1 MSVDGVSRNWR
12 RLATVVVVVVALFVV
27 VIVALAALG
36 ALRGTGRPGAQEGE
50 APNTYS
56 RVLTTYEKRVSGNP
70 GLPYTETFATLRCDP
85 GDQLLSGGFSG
96 LDEGTVVIASEP
108 DTVSSAEAWLVGW
121 ENDASPDAVYVAVLC
136 AEAAFPPH
144 EG

>member
-1 MSVDGVSRNWR
+1 MSADGASRNWR
-12 RLATVVVVVVALFVV
+12 RLATLAAGAAVFVVALVT
-27 VIVALAALG
+27 LSGLG
-36 ALRGTGRPGAQEGE
+36 SLGWPQAQEGE
-50 APNTYS
+50 APDTYS
-56 RVLTTYEKRVSGNP
+56 RVLNTYEKRVSGNP
-70 GLPYTETFATLRCDP
+70 GLSYTETFATLRCDP

-121 ENDASPDAVYVAVLC
+121 ENDASPDAVNVAVLC

-144 EG
+144 E

>member
-1 MSVDGVSRNWR
+1 MSVDGASRNRR
-12 RLATVVVVVVALFVV
+12 RLATLAAGAAVFVVALVT
-27 VIVALAALG
+27 LAGLG
-36 ALRGTGRPGAQEGE
+36 SFGWPRAQEGE

-56 RVLTTYEKRVSGNP
+56 RVLNTYEKRVSGNP
-70 GLPYTETFATLRCDP
+70 GLSYTETFATLRCDP

-121 ENDASPDAVYVAVLC
+121 ENDASPDAVNVAVLC

-144 EG
+144 E

>member
-1 MSVDGVSRNWR
+1 MSVDGASRNRR
-12 RLATVVVVVVALFVV
+12 RLATLAAGAAVFVVALVT
-27 VIVALAALG
+27 LAGLG
-36 ALRGTGRPGAQEGE
+36 SLGWPRAQEEE

-56 RVLTTYEKRVSGNP
+56 RVLNTYEKRVSGNP
-70 GLPYTETFATLRCDP
+70 GLSYTETFATLRCDP

-121 ENDASPDAVYVAVLC
+121 ENDASPDAVNVAVLC

-144 EG
+144 E

>member
-1 MSVDGVSRNWR
+1 VDGAGRDLVWK
-12 RLATVVVVVVALFVV
+12 LAMVVAGAAAFVVVVAAVV
-27 VIVALAALG
+27 GLDT
-36 ALRGTGRPGAQEGE
+36 LRGPGRPGAQDE
-50 APNTYS
+50 APGTYS
-56 RVLTTYEKRVSGNP
+56 RVLTTYEKRVSANP
-70 GLPYTETFATLRCDP
+70 GLSYTETFATLRCDP

-121 ENDASPDAVYVAVLC
+121 ENDASPDAVNVAVLC

-144 EG
+144 EE

>member
-1 MSVDGVSRNWR
+1 MDGAGRDLAWK
-12 RLATVVVVVVALFVV
+12 LATVVAGAAVFVVVVAAVV
-27 VIVALAALG
+27 G
-36 ALRGTGRPGAQEGE
+36 PDALRGPGRPGTQDE
-50 APNTYS
+50 APSTYS

-70 GLPYTETFATLRCDP
+70 GLSYTETFATLGCDP

-96 LDEGTVVIASEP
+96 LDEGTVVITSEP

-121 ENDASPDAVYVAVLC
+121 ENDASPDAVNVAVLC

-144 EG
+144 EE

>member
-1 MSVDGVSRNWR
+1 MDGAGRDLVWK
-12 RLATVVVVVVALFVV
+12 LATVVAGAAVFVV
-27 VIVALAALG
+27 MLVVLAEVG
-36 ALRGTGRPGAQEGE
+36 ALRGPGRPGAQDEELG
-50 APNTYS
+50 TYS

-70 GLPYTETFATLRCDP
+70 GLSYTETFATLRCDP

-121 ENDASPDAVYVAVLC
+121 ENDASPDAVNVAVLC

>member
-1 MSVDGVSRNWR
+1 MSVDGASRNRR
-12 RLATVVVVVVALFVV
+12 RLATLAAGAAVFVVALVT
-27 VIVALAALG
+27 LAGLG
-36 ALRGTGRPGAQEGE
+36 SLGWPRAQEGE

-56 RVLTTYEKRVSGNP
+56 RVLNTYEKRVSGNP
-70 GLPYTETFATLRCDP
+70 GLSYTETFATLRCDP
-85 GDQLLSGGFSG
+85 GDQLLGGGFSG

-121 ENDASPDAVYVAVLC
+121 ENDASPDAVNVAVLC

-144 EG
+144 E

>member
-1 MSVDGVSRNWR
+1 MSVDGASRNRR
-12 RLATVVVVVVALFVV
+12 RLATLAAGAAVFVVALVT
-27 VIVALAALG
+27 LSGLG
-36 ALRGTGRPGAQEGE
+36 SLGWPRAQEGE
-50 APNTYS
+50 APDTYS
-56 RVLTTYEKRVSGNP
+56 RVLNTYEKRVSGNP
-70 GLPYTETFATLRCDP
+70 GLSYTETFATLRCDP

-121 ENDASPDAVYVAVLC
+121 ENDASPDAVNVAVLC

-144 EG
+144 E

>member
-1 MSVDGVSRNWR
+1 MSVDGASRNRR
-12 RLATVVVVVVALFVV
+12 RLATLAAGAAAFVVALVT
-27 VIVALAALG
+27 LAGLG
-36 ALRGTGRPGAQEGE
+36 SFGWPRAQEGE

-56 RVLTTYEKRVSGNP
+56 RVLNTYEKRVSGNP
-70 GLPYTETFATLRCDP
+70 GLSYTETFATLRCDP

-121 ENDASPDAVYVAVLC
+121 ENDASPDAVNVAVLC

-144 EG
+144 E

>member
-1 MSVDGVSRNWR
+1 MSVDGASRNRR
-12 RLATVVVVVVALFVV
+12 RLATLAAGAAVFVVALVT
-27 VIVALAALG
+27 LAGLG
-36 ALRGTGRPGAQEGE
+36 SFGWPRAQEGE

-56 RVLTTYEKRVSGNP
+56 RVLNTYEKRVSGNP
-70 GLPYTETFATLRCDP
+70 GLSYTETFATLRCDP

-108 DTVSSAEAWLVGW
+108 DNVSSAEAWLVGW
-121 ENDASPDAVYVAVLC
+121 ENDASPDAVNVAVLC

-144 EG
+144 E

>member
-1 MSVDGVSRNWR
+1 MSVDGASGNRR
-12 RLATVVVVVVALFVV
+12 RLATLAAGTAVF
-27 VIVALAALG
+27 IVALVTLAGLG
-36 ALRGTGRPGAQEGE
+36 SLGWPRAQEGE

-56 RVLTTYEKRVSGNP
+56 RVLNTYEKRVSGNP
-70 GLPYTETFATLRCDP
+70 GLSYTETFATLRCDP
-85 GDQLLSGGFSG
+85 GDQLLGGGFSG

-121 ENDASPDAVYVAVLC
+121 ENDASPDAVNVAVLC

-144 EG
+144 E

>member
-1 MSVDGVSRNWR
+1 MSVDGASRNRR
-12 RLATVVVVVVALFVV
+12 RLATLAAGAAVFVVALVT
-27 VIVALAALG
+27 LAGLG
-36 ALRGTGRPGAQEGE
+36 IFGWPRAQEGE

-56 RVLTTYEKRVSGNP
+56 RVLNTYEKRVSGNP
-70 GLPYTETFATLRCDP
+70 GLSYTETFATLRCDP
-85 GDQLLSGGFSG
+85 GDQLLGGGFSG

-121 ENDASPDAVYVAVLC
+121 ENDASPDAVNVAVLC

-144 EG
+144 E

>member
-1 MSVDGVSRNWR
+1 VDGAGRDLAWK
-12 RLATVVVVVVALFVV
+12 LATVVAGAAVFVVVVAAVV
-27 VIVALAALG
+27 G
-36 ALRGTGRPGAQEGE
+36 PDALRGPGRPGTQDE
-50 APNTYS
+50 APSTYS

-70 GLPYTETFATLRCDP
+70 GLSYTETFATLGCDP

-96 LDEGTVVIASEP
+96 LDEGTVVITSEP

-121 ENDASPDAVYVAVLC
+121 ENDASPDAVNVAVLC

-144 EG
+144 EE

>member
-1 MSVDGVSRNWR
+1 MSVDGASRNRR
-12 RLATVVVVVVALFVV
+12 RLATLAAGAAVFLVAL
-27 VIVALAALG
+27 VALAGLG
-36 ALRGTGRPGAQEGE
+36 RYGWPRAQEGE
-50 APNTYS
+50 APDTYS
-56 RVLTTYEKRVSGNP
+56 RVLNTYEKRVFGNP
-70 GLPYTETFATLRCDP
+70 GLSYTETFATLRCDP

-121 ENDASPDAVYVAVLC
+121 ENDASPDAVNVAVLC

-144 EG
+144 E

>member
-1 MSVDGVSRNWR
+1 VSVDRTSRNRR
-12 RLATVVVVVVALFVV
+12 RLATLVAGAAVFLVAL
-27 VIVALAALG
+27 VALAGLG
-36 ALRGTGRPGAQEGE
+36 SLGWPWAQERQ
-50 APNTYS
+50 APDTYS
-56 RVLTTYEKRVSGNP
+56 RVLNTYEKRVSGNP
-70 GLPYTETFATLRCDP
+70 GLSYTETFATLRCDP

-121 ENDASPDAVYVAVLC
+121 ENDASPDAVNVAVLC

-144 EG
+144 EEG

>member
-1 MSVDGVSRNWR
+1 MSVDRASRNRR
-12 RLATVVVVVVALFVV
+12 RLATLAAGAAVFLVAL
-27 VIVALAALG
+27 VALAGLG
-36 ALRGTGRPGAQEGE
+36 SLGWPRAQEGE
-50 APNTYS
+50 APDTYS
-56 RVLTTYEKRVSGNP
+56 RVLNTYEKRVSGNP
-70 GLPYTETFATLRCDP
+70 GLSYTETFATLRCDP

-121 ENDASPDAVYVAVLC
+121 ENDASPDAVNVAVLC

-144 EG
+144 E

>member
-1 MSVDGVSRNWR
+1 MSVDGASRNRR
-12 RLATVVVVVVALFVV
+12 RLATLAAGAAVFVVALVT
-27 VIVALAALG
+27 LAVLG
-36 ALRGTGRPGAQEGE
+36 SFGWPRAQEGE

-56 RVLTTYEKRVSGNP
+56 RVLNTYEKRVSGNP
-70 GLPYTETFATLRCDP
+70 GLSYTETFATLRCDP

-121 ENDASPDAVYVAVLC
+121 ENNASPDAVNVAVLC
-136 AEAAFPPH
+136 AEAAFLPH
-144 EG
+144 E

>member
-1 MSVDGVSRNWR
+1 MSVDGASGNRR
-12 RLATVVVVVVALFVV
+12 RLATLAAGAAVFVVALVT
-27 VIVALAALG
+27 LAGLG
-36 ALRGTGRPGAQEGE
+36 SLGWPRAQEGE

-56 RVLTTYEKRVSGNP
+56 RVLNTYEKRVSGNP
-70 GLPYTETFATLRCDP
+70 GLSYTETFATLRCDP
-85 GDQLLSGGFSG
+85 GDQLLGGGFSG

-121 ENDASPDAVYVAVLC
+121 ENDASPDAVNVAVLC

-144 EG
+144 E

>member
-1 MSVDGVSRNWR
+1 MDRASRNR
-12 RLATVVVVVVALFVV
+12 RRPATLAAGAAVFFVAL
-27 VIVALAALG
+27 VALAGLG
-36 ALRGTGRPGAQEGE
+36 SLGWPRAQERE
-50 APNTYS
+50 APDTYS
-56 RVLTTYEKRVSGNP
+56 RVLNTYEKRVSGNP
-70 GLPYTETFATLRCDP
+70 GLSYTETFATLRCDP

-121 ENDASPDAVYVAVLC
+121 ENDASPDAVNVAVLC

-144 EG
+144 E

>member
-1 MSVDGVSRNWR
+1 MSVDGASRNRR
-12 RLATVVVVVVALFVV
+12 RLATLAAGAAVFVVALVT
-27 VIVALAALG
+27 LAGLG
-36 ALRGTGRPGAQEGE
+36 SLGWPRAQEGE

-56 RVLTTYEKRVSGNP
+56 RVLNTYEKRVSGNP
-70 GLPYTETFATLRCDP
+70 GLSYTETFATLRCDP

-121 ENDASPDAVYVAVLC
+121 ENDASPDAVNVAVLC

-144 EG
+144 E